1 MHTNA
6 THLPNKQNPFY
17 PQSVSCFFIPPS
29 KHFSQVRPLLTHIHF
44 PHIQAHSEILISVT
58 SAQNKFSS
66 KAPKTTVTIPPSRA
80 FICCQNGIFFPHE
93 NQSISPKRPLL
104 PSRRQQ
110 PPQAL
115 LSPASRRARCSPCP
129 PAHLPSCNPAIA
141 LLGALELSRQVR
153 QDLIF
158 TGTMP
163 VLFSSWLNPIP
174 DALTCFLEKKGKKL
188 LFFRIPAGVQKPAGL
203 SGRTGFTWL
212 QDHSTPQK

>member
-17 PQSVSCFFIPPS
+17 LQSVSCFFIPPS

-44 PHIQAHSEILISVT
+44 PHIQAHSEIIISVT

-115 LSPASRRARCSPCP
+115 LSPASCRARCSPVSPCTSAQLQP
-129 PAHLPSCNPAIA
+129 CHRTARS
-141 LLGALELSRQVR
+141 S
-153 QDLIF
+153 
-158 TGTMP
+158 GTEP
-163 VLFSSWLNPIP
+163 TS
-174 DALTCFLEKKGKKL
+174 
-188 LFFRIPAGVQKPAGL
+188 PAGSHLYRHDAGFIFL
-203 SGRTGFTWL
+203 MAESHPRCSYMF
-212 QDHSTPQK
+212 S